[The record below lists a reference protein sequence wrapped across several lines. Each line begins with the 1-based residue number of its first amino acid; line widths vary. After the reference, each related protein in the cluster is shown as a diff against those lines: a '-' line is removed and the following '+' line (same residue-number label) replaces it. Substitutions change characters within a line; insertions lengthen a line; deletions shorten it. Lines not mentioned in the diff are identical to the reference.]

1 MHVLIVLLTIIE
13 VVVCLM
19 IIGLVLIQRSK
30 GEGISAAISGG
41 MGESLFGA
49 QVGNIV
55 TRTTVVLGIVFLVNT
70 IGLTLLLTKAR
81 GQSSGSVMDA
91 VARQAQPAA
100 PAAPSAEPAAPVI
113 SGGAAA
119 VAPAAPAAAAPVPAA
134 PAPAA
139 ESAAPAPAPAAPA
152 AP

>member
-13 VVVCLM
+13 VVVCLL

-70 IGLTLLLTKAR
+70 IGLTLLLTKTR

-100 PAAPSAEPAAPVI
+100 APATEPAVPVI
-113 SGGAAA
+113 PGGAAA
-119 VAPAAPAAAAPVPAA
+119 VAPAAPAVESPAPAA

-139 ESAAPAPAPAAPA
+139 ESAAPAPAAPA

>member
-1 MHVLIVLLTIIE
+1 MHVLVVLLTIIE

-55 TRTTVVLGIVFLVNT
+55 TRTTVVLGIIFLINT
-70 IGLTLLLTKAR
+70 IGLTLMLTKTR
-81 GQSSGSVMDA
+81 GQSSGSVMDD
-91 VARQAQPAA
+91 VARQAA
-100 PAAPSAEPAAPVI
+100 PAAPSAGPAAPVI
-113 SGGAAA
+113 PGGAAP
-119 VAPAAPAAAAPVPAA
+119 VAPAAPAAEAPAPAA
-134 PAPAA
+134 PAPAV